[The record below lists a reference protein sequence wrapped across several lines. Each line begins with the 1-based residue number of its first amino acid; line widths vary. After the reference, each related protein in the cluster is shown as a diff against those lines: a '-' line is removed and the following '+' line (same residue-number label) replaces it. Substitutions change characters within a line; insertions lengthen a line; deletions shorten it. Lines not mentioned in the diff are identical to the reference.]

1 MTYDLY
7 DNVMNDVVEP
17 LLTQGLDGLPQALTI
32 LLNMAM
38 KIERQQYCGARDY
51 ERSDHRHT
59 YSNNKQVPVN

>member
-1 MTYDLY
+1 MTYDLH

-38 KIERQQYCGARDY
+38 KIERQQYC
-51 ERSDHRHT
+51 
-59 YSNNKQVPVN
+59 